1 MRDFLK
7 GNIRRITLLAI
18 VSAFSLSF
26 SGKIKDVVKGES
38 TCVCAYDGY
47 GYYMYLTQF
56 FQYRNLNFKQNE
68 LQAVQDK
75 YCEGAVVYQIHTVE
89 NGNVLD
95 IYHMGQAYLELPA
108 YTVGHL
114 FAKIGDY
121 PKDGFSKPYHIAF
134 LLNALL
140 FILLGIY
147 FLNKILRLFFS
158 DHVSSLV
165 LLIVYFG
172 TNFWVTAVHGY
183 QLQHIYLFTLIAAL
197 FYYLLKVRET
207 KKNSYLIIA
216 ALVLGIISSVRPTH
230 VLLGILPLLMLR
242 NVYTSKWQYW
252 KVVLLFPLAGLL
264 FNLPQMIYWK
274 VMGGSWFILNMHV
287 EEVIIT
293 DPHIFDF
300 LFSYKK
306 GWLLYSPV
314 FLLLIPGFVVL
325 YKQRKAL
332 FWPVFGS
339 VLLLIWIFASWECW
353 WYAASFGSR
362 AMVDLYPLL
371 ALPLGFGLV
380 YLTKARMGRAVAMV
394 FVALTLVLSVFQ
406 SVQFYIGYLHPDRM
420 TKAHY
425 WYIFGKLSMPDYQVN
440 RLEIDRSN
448 TTWPEKIQPEK
459 LGFGKMEQLLF
470 CEVNNRKALAGTST
484 LLVKK
489 PYFPTLKTDET
500 RFEAEIIYQNRDS
513 LLPGTIKFEAFSKY
527 NTYDWKFYS
536 LPTQKRAGETDT
548 LLVRFNLPRINHTKD
563 KIQVYIENPGK
574 KDIIIHQLKIKAL
587 SLIRN

>member
-1 MRDFLK
+1 MLDFLK
-7 GNIRRITLLAI
+7 ANIRRITILVI
-18 VSAFSLSF
+18 VSAFSLTF
-26 SGKIKDVVKGES
+26 SGKINEVVNEKS
-38 TCVCAYDGY
+38 TCVCSYDGY

-75 YCEGAVVYQIHTVE
+75 YCEGTYAYQLKE
-89 NGNVLD
+89 MDNGNSLD

-108 YTVGHL
+108 YAVGHV
-114 FAKIGDY
+114 FAKIGGY

-140 FILLGIY
+140 FILLGLY
-147 FLNKILRLFFS
+147 FLNKILGLFFS
-158 DHVSSLV
+158 NQVSSV
-165 LLIVYFG
+165 LLVIIYFG

-183 QLQHIYLFTLIAAL
+183 QLQHIYLFTLVAVLFYALLRYKELKKRKHLLIAAL
-197 FYYLLKVRET
+197 ALG
-207 KKNSYLIIA
+207 LITSI
-216 ALVLGIISSVRPTH
+216 RPTH

-242 NVYTSKWQYW
+242 KVYASKWQYW
-252 KVVLLFPLAGLL
+252 KSILLFPLAGLL
-264 FNLPQMIYWK
+264 FNLPQIIYWK

-287 EEVIIT
+287 EEIIII
-293 DPHIFDF
+293 DPHVLDF

-314 FLLLIPGFVVL
+314 FLLLVPGFILL
-325 YKQRKAL
+325 YKQRKDL
-332 FWPVFGS
+332 FWAVFGTTA
-339 VLLLIWIFASWECW
+339 LLIWVFASWECW

-371 ALPLGFGLV
+371 VVPLGFALV
-380 YLTKARMGRAVAMV
+380 YLGKSKVRFFAAAIVILFTTG
-394 FVALTLVLSVFQ
+394 LSVFQ
-406 SVQFYIGYLHPDRM
+406 STQFYIGYLHPDRM
-420 TKAHY
+420 TKSHY

-448 TTWPEKIQPEK
+448 PTWPEKIQPEK
-459 LGFGKMEQLLF
+459 LGFGKMEQLVF

-484 LLVKK
+484 LLVKE
-489 PYFPTLKTDET
+489 PYFPKLKTDET
-500 RFEAEIIYQNRDS
+500 LFEADIIYQNQDS

-536 LPTQKRAGETDT
+536 LPTQKRVGQTDT
-548 LLVRFNLPRINHTKD
+548 LKVRFNLPRINHSKD
-563 KIQVYIENPGK
+563 KIQIYIENPGK
-574 KDIIIHQLKIKAL
+574 KDIIVHQLKIKAL

>member
-1 MRDFLK
+1 MRDFLR
-7 GNIRRITLLAI
+7 GNIRRITLLVI
-18 VSAFSLSF
+18 VGAFSLSF
-26 SGKIKDVVKGES
+26 SGKIKEVVKGES

-75 YCEGAVVYQIHTVE
+75 YCEGAVVYQLHTVE
-89 NGNVLD
+89 NGNALN

-114 FAKIGDY
+114 FAKIGGY

-147 FLNKILRLFFS
+147 FLNKILRLFFA
-158 DHVSSLV
+158 DHISALV

-183 QLQHIYLFTLIAAL
+183 QLQHIFLFTLIAAL

-207 KKNSYLIIA
+207 KKNKHLIFA

-230 VLLGILPLLMLR
+230 ALLGILPLLMLR
-242 NVYTSKWQYW
+242 KVYPTNWAYW
-252 KVVLLFPLAGLL
+252 KAILLFPLAGLL

-274 VMGGSWFILNMHV
+274 VMGGNWFILNMHV

-314 FLLLIPGFVVL
+314 FLLLIPGFVML
-325 YKQRKAL
+325 YRQRKAL

-353 WYAASFGSR
+353 WFAASFGSR

-371 ALPLGFGLV
+371 VLPLGFCLV
-380 YLTKARMGRAVAMV
+380 YLTKTRMRRAATMV
-394 FVALTLVLSVFQ
+394 FVVCTLALSVFQ
-406 SVQFYIGYLHPDRM
+406 SEQFSIGYLHPDRM

-459 LGFGKMEQLLF
+459 LGFGKLEQLLF
-470 CEVNNRKALAGTST
+470 CEVDNRKAPAGTST

-500 RFEAEIIYQNRDS
+500 RFEAEIIYQNQDS

-548 LLVRFNLPRINHTKD
+548 LLVRFNLPRINHAKD

-574 KDIIIHQLKIKAL
+574 KDIIVRKLKIKAL

>member
-1 MRDFLK
+1 MRDFLRV
-7 GNIRRITLLAI
+7 NIRRITVLAI
-18 VSAFSLSF
+18 VSAFLLSF

-56 FQYRNLNFKQNE
+56 FQYRNLDFKQNE
-68 LQAVQDK
+68 LQAIQDK
-75 YCEGAVVYQIHTVE
+75 HCEGAVVYQLHTAE
-89 NGNVLD
+89 NGNALD

-114 FAKIGDY
+114 FAKIGGY

-147 FLNKILRLFFS
+147 FLNKILRLFFAEHIS
-158 DHVSSLV
+158 ALV

-172 TNFWVTAVHGY
+172 SNFWITAVHSY
-183 QLQHIYLFTLIAAL
+183 QLQHIYLFTLISAL

-230 VLLGILPLLMLR
+230 ILLGILPLLMLR
-242 NVYTSKWQYW
+242 KVYPSGWAYW
-252 KVVLLFPLAGLL
+252 KALLLFPLAGLL

-274 VMGGSWFILNMHV
+274 VIGGSWFMLNMHV
-287 EEVIIT
+287 EEVIVV
-293 DPHIFDF
+293 DPHLFDF

-314 FLLLIPGFVVL
+314 FLLLIPGFVQL

-339 VLLLIWIFASWECW
+339 LLLLIWIFASWECW

-380 YLTKARMGRAVAMV
+380 YLTKPKIMRAATLV
-394 FVALTLVLSVFQ
+394 FVVFTMTLSIFQ
-406 SVQFYIGYLHPDRM
+406 SEQFSIGYLHPDRM

-440 RLEIDRSN
+440 RLEIDRSDPE
-448 TTWPEKIQPEK
+448 WPLKIQAEA
-459 LGFGKMEQLLF
+459 LHFGRVETSDFSQAGR
-470 CEVNNRKALAGTST
+470 VKAPGKTNT
-484 LLVKK
+484 LVDKRS
-489 PYFPTLKTDET
+489 YFPKLKTDET
-500 RFEAEIIYQNRDS
+500 LLEAQVIYRNNDS
-513 LLPGTIKFEAFSKY
+513 LNPGAINFETFSKY
-527 NTYDWKFYS
+527 NTYNWKTYTLVS
-536 LPTQKRAGETDT
+536 KKRVGELDT
-548 LLVRFNLPRINHTKD
+548 LYIKFNMPIVNHSD
-563 KIQVYIENPGK
+563 DMIQVYVSNPSEK
-574 KDIIIHQLKIKAL
+574 EIVVESLKMRAH
-587 SLIRN
+587 SLIRD